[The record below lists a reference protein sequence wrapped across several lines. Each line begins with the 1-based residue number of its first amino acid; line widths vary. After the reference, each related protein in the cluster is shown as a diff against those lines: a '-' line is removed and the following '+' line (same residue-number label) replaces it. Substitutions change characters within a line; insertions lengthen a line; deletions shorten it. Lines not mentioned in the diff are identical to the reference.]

1 MKRVLSKSYMLSKM
15 FVRGMAEAS
24 VLGLVVTVGA
34 VGLLTLCGVCEVN
47 WSVFRW

>member
-15 FVRGMAEAS
+15 FVGNMLEAS
-24 VLGLVVTVGA
+24 VLGLVVTVA
-34 VGLLTLCGVCEVN
+34 SVGLLTLCGVCEVN

>member
-1 MKRVLSKSYMLSKM
+1 MKRVMQLSKM

-24 VLGLVVTVGA
+24 VLGLVVTIGA

-47 WSVFRW
+47 WSVVRW

>member
-15 FVRGMAEAS
+15 FVGNMLEAS
-24 VLGLVVTVGA
+24 VLGLVVTVCA
-34 VGLLTLCGVCEVN
+34 VGVLSLCGVCEVN